1 MTHTHIKIK
10 LSISVVIRHII
21 LSNSSPLE
29 QFEYYNI
36 HKFDVKVAVHRDKFL

>member
-1 MTHTHIKIK
+1 MTHTDIKIK

-21 LSNSSPLE
+21 LSNSFSLE

-36 HKFDVKVAVHRDKFL
+36 HKFDVQVTVHRD